1 DRPARQWEDRG
12 PRPGGPRTGGADRG
26 DRPARQWEDRGPRPG
41 GPRTG
46 GADRGDRPARQW
58 EDRGPRPGGPG
69 RPRREEPPTRP
80 VPRREDGSVGR
91 PIGKPQRRPVGRRER
106 TGEDGT
112 IERTEFNP
120 QADREALDA
129 NREVWIDEGSVRD
142 AAQGATYRGRS
153 EPTDRDGRTQ
163 RSPRAFVADDSE
175 QTDRPTPKPS
185 AGVTPLR
192 ARTLNERV
200 EAAQGALD
208 RERFGDARRM
218 VTPVIREAPDMTS
231 AQEILGLAQYRLG
244 NWRQA
249 AVALEAYRTY
259 GGGVEN
265 HPVLADCYRAMRK
278 YGPIDALWEELK
290 TASPSAGLVAEGRI
304 VVAGAKADQG
314 DIEGAIDLLRSSERA
329 PAKVRDHHLRLW
341 YVLADLYDRSGDVT
355 KARSL
360 FARILANDPEFAD
373 VAERMRQLGR

>member
-1 DRPARQWEDRG
+1 
-12 PRPGGPRTGGADRG
+12 
-26 DRPARQWEDRGPRPG
+26 
-41 GPRTG
+41 
-46 GADRGDRPARQW
+46 
-58 EDRGPRPGGPG
+58 
-69 RPRREEPPTRP
+69 
-80 VPRREDGSVGR
+80 
-91 PIGKPQRRPVGRRER
+91 
-106 TGEDGT
+106 
-112 IERTEFNP
+112 
-120 QADREALDA
+120 
-129 NREVWIDEGSVRD
+129 
-142 AAQGATYRGRS
+142 
-153 EPTDRDGRTQ
+153 
-163 RSPRAFVADDSE
+163 
-175 QTDRPTPKPS
+175 
-185 AGVTPLR
+185 
-192 ARTLNERV
+192 
-200 EAAQGALD
+200 LD

-249 AVALEAYRTY
+249 SVALEAYRTH

-373 VAERMRQLGR
+373 VGERMRQLGR